1 MMNKKIKS
9 ILLKED
15 FNNKDLFLFLDID
28 YKETIKEVFNIL
40 LDLIKDGTHEE
51 IDLVMSNIELFI
63 EANDN
68 VDYKI
73 VNNAVRE
80 ANYKLN
86 SIKSNIDDK
95 VLKNIKFRLIALNRQ
110 ININRETK
118 DNLNIFNF
126 YHYLIFEEK
135 NINMVELLLKTENN
149 ILSKKDDYGNDL
161 FTNVIENYCSMEETD
176 ELVNYYYEV
185 INLFLK
191 YCEDKLIKS
200 ERQKYI
206 DLLERNFCKNKTHI
220 RKILKRFDEYY
231 LIDAKDLEK
240 KYHVTSKIHDKAIE
254 ELNDFVFDVSGRKKF
269 NSHFITID
277 DEDAQC
283 LDDAISLVKNKD
295 GSFCYYIAI
304 TDIPSLIPYGSYTF
318 YDALKKEETIYLCDR
333 NINLYHESIANN
345 LCSLLP
351 NNSKNV
357 MIYKVFADPSFNIN
371 PESLEIHKGIIT
383 VRNRLSYKQVN
394 KQESLDTE
402 TAKML
407 ENIALLSYKLRSQN
421 KVKERYRWIENTINS
436 NATWHHSMYTDKS
449 ISANI
454 IQESMLLVNHL
465 APKYFL
471 NKGLVYTYRNHKF
484 PTDVVINGEVDRL
497 LNLSKTSISEL
508 ETKKIFNMIR
518 DNYLNAYYSVSNEG
532 HQGLN
537 YDAYSHSTS
546 PGRRADDGFNQ
557 YLTYE
562 QLFNGYVSDK
572 KHYILEAIAKE
583 VVEYI
588 NYKKKENDK
597 FASEYNYLHGK
608 QLIRKK

>member
-1 MMNKKIKS
+1 MMNKQIKS
-9 ILLKED
+9 ILLKEN
-15 FNNKDLFLFLDID
+15 FCCEDLEVFLNVD
-28 YKETIKEVFNIL
+28 YKEVIKEIFNVL
-40 LDLIKDGTHEE
+40 LESLKNSTHEE
-51 IDLVMSNIELFI
+51 IDLVMSNIELFVETSNNI
-63 EANDN
+63 
-68 VDYKI
+68 DYKI

-86 SIKSNIDDK
+86 GIKANIDDK

-110 ININRETK
+110 INISREK
-118 DNLNIFNF
+118 VDNLNIFNF
-126 YHYLIFEEK
+126 YHYLLFEER

-149 ILSKKDDYGNDL
+149 ILNKKDDYGNDL
-161 FTNVIENYCSMEETD
+161 FTNVIDNYCSLEETD
-176 ELVNYYYEV
+176 ELIDYYYEV

-191 YCEDKLIKS
+191 YLEDKLIKS

-206 DLLERNFCKNKTHI
+206 DLLERSFCKNKNHV

-240 KYHVTSKIHDKAIE
+240 KYHVTTKIHDKAIE

-269 NSHFITID
+269 NSNFITID
-277 DEDAQC
+277 DEDALC

-295 GSFCYYIAI
+295 GSFCYYVAI

-318 YDALKKEETIYLCDR
+318 YDALKKEETIYLCDK

-351 NNSKNV
+351 NSSKNV
-357 MIYKVFADPSFNIN
+357 IIYKVFADPSFNIN

-394 KQESLDTE
+394 KQEILDVE
-402 TAKML
+402 TGKML

-421 KVKERYRWIENTINS
+421 KAKEMYRFIENTINS
-436 NATWHHSMYTDKS
+436 NAIWHHSMYTDKS

-471 NKGLVYTYRNHKF
+471 DRGLIYTYRNHKF
-484 PTDVVINGEVDRL
+484 PTDNIVNSEVDRL
-497 LNLSKTSISEL
+497 LNLSKTNISEN
-508 ETKKIFNMIR
+508 EIKKIFNMIR
-518 DNYLNAYYSVSNEG
+518 DNYLNAYYSIINEG

-537 YDAYSHSTS
+537 YDVYSHSTS
-546 PGRRADDGFNQ
+546 PGRRACDGFNQ

-562 QLFNGYVSDK
+562 QLFKGTVSDK
-572 KHYILEAIAKE
+572 KHYILEATTKE

-588 NYKKKENDK
+588 NCKKKENDK